1 MTKDFA
7 LVWKRICDNQGN
19 KFLTIRKESFEY
31 KIEDECFIPLR
42 PNKTP
47 HNITKQHVLEA
58 YKQWPVKGP
67 VSFSDNIMA
76 PSYLWGVFND
86 NRIISKEDK

>member
-1 MTKDFA
+1 MTEDFA

-19 KFLTIRKESFEY
+19 KFITIRKESFEY

-47 HNITKQHVLEA
+47 AISGFRKLHVM
-58 YKQWPVKGP
+58 
-67 VSFSDNIMA
+67 SF
-76 PSYLWGVFND
+76 
-86 NRIISKEDK
+86 

>member
-1 MTKDFA
+1 MTEDFA

-31 KIEDECFIPLR
+31 KIEDECFIPHR

-47 HNITKQHVLEA
+47 A
-58 YKQWPVKGP
+58 
-67 VSFSDNIMA
+67 
-76 PSYLWGVFND
+76 
-86 NRIISKEDK
+86 ISGFRHLK

>member
-1 MTKDFA
+1 MTEDFA

-47 HNITKQHVLEA
+47 ARDGFRLRHLKSIYSDSYMKKNLTNQNRMH
-58 YKQWPVKGP
+58 YSFVK
-67 VSFSDNIMA
+67 V
-76 PSYLWGVFND
+76 
-86 NRIISKEDK
+86 

>member
-1 MTKDFA
+1 MTEDFA
-7 LVWKRICDNQGN
+7 LVWKRICDNQIN

-47 HNITKQHVLEA
+47 A
-58 YKQWPVKGP
+58 
-67 VSFSDNIMA
+67 
-76 PSYLWGVFND
+76 
-86 NRIISKEDK
+86 ISGFQLRHLK

>member
-1 MTKDFA
+1 MTEDFA

-47 HNITKQHVLEA
+47 AISGFRKLYVM
-58 YKQWPVKGP
+58 
-67 VSFSDNIMA
+67 SF
-76 PSYLWGVFND
+76 
-86 NRIISKEDK
+86 